1 MRHKNKIL
9 SGEIMRDKTLNKI
22 ISKAA
27 AMKMIDR
34 FEYLLAL
41 NKEDKEFCG
50 TLKDTIENIKEYHKI
65 D

>member
-1 MRHKNKIL
+1 M
-9 SGEIMRDKTLNKI
+9 EDKSLNKI

-34 FEYLLAL
+34 FEYLLVL

-50 TLKDTIENIKEYHKI
+50 TLKDAIENIKEYHKI